1 MLPHP
6 QTVML
11 VSRVALD
18 GVMIDG
24 ATHYGLNVSDMDDA
38 LAFYRDLL
46 GLDVD
51 RQFPISD
58 VQSDIVGVDGV
69 EGDITFL
76 DAGGFFI
83 ELIAYDAPP
92 NDNIHDTAS
101 GHDVGVAHLCLEVE
115 DVWKLYE
122 ELNEEAEF
130 IEEPKRVGNGAQIT
144 YMRDP
149 DGNYVELMESPD
161 E

>member
-1 MLPHP
+1 MVG
-6 QTVML
+6 T
-11 VSRVALD
+11 A
-18 GVMIDG
+18 I
-24 ATHYGLNVSDMDDA
+24 HYGLNVSDMDDA
-38 LAFYRDLL
+38 LAFYSDLL

-51 RQFPISD
+51 RQFPVSE

-83 ELIAYDAPP
+83 ELIAYDEPP
-92 NDNIHDTAS
+92 NENIHETVS
-101 GHDVGVAHLCLEVE
+101 GHDVGVAHLCLEVD
-115 DVWKLYE
+115 DVWALYE
-122 ELNEEAEF
+122 ELCDDAEF
-130 IEEPKRVGNGAQIT
+130 VNEPKTVGNGAQIT

-149 DGNYVELMESPD
+149 DGNYVELMEPPT

>member
-1 MLPHP
+1 MVG
-6 QTVML
+6 T
-11 VSRVALD
+11 
-18 GVMIDG
+18 

-38 LAFYRDLL
+38 LAFYNDLL
-46 GLDVD
+46 GLDID
-51 RQFPISD
+51 RQFPVSE

-83 ELIAYDAPP
+83 ELIAYDEPP
-92 NDNIHDTAS
+92 NENVHETAS
-101 GHDVGVAHLCLEVE
+101 GHDVGVAHLCLEVD
-115 DVWKLYE
+115 DVWALYE
-122 ELNEEAEF
+122 ELRDDAEF
-130 IEEPKRVGNGAQIT
+130 INEPKTVGNGAQIT

-149 DGNYVELMESPD
+149 DGNYVELMEPPA

>member
-1 MLPHP
+1 M
-6 QTVML
+6 
-11 VSRVALD
+11 VAT
-18 GVMIDG
+18 

-46 GLDVD
+46 GLEVD
-51 RQFPISD
+51 REFPVSE

-76 DAGGFFI
+76 DAGGFSI
-83 ELIAYDAPP
+83 ELIAYDAPA
-92 NDNIHDTAS
+92 NDNVHDSAD
-101 GHDVGVAHLCLEVE
+101 GHDVGVGHVCLEVD
-115 DVWKLYE
+115 DVWALYE
-122 ELNEEAEF
+122 DLQSEAEF
-130 IEEPKRVGNGAQIT
+130 VNEPKTVGNGAQIT

-149 DGNYVELMESPD
+149 DGNYVELMEPPA